1 MARSPECVV
10 HGVPSGLTKVRRF
23 AVNKIAVARLHQR
36 RNHAVSQRA
45 CSSAMLRPARRVC
58 QSSRRGVA
66 LMADANI
73 TETNVLRLP
82 CYAEGDSVS
91 RGDCFTSSFVV
102 LLASVRCAKETADPH
117 DRGVVIVGQG
127 LVLDSRTPK
136 PQMHFSR
143 PQSFVMSAEP
153 EARELSVPVVMGVS
167 GAGKSTIAALPKD
180 PRAGAA
186 RIPQRTAP
194 GSFLS
199 PSAQKQRPYNLFNRR
214 CIMCDYSLQDV
225 KSRPAAVGDK
235 LVTYNFGTWNARL
248 RSVRKPGNGGLSST
262 RD

>member
-1 MARSPECVV
+1 
-10 HGVPSGLTKVRRF
+10 
-23 AVNKIAVARLHQR
+23 
-36 RNHAVSQRA
+36 
-45 CSSAMLRPARRVC
+45 
-58 QSSRRGVA
+58 
-66 LMADANI
+66 
-73 TETNVLRLP
+73 
-82 CYAEGDSVS
+82 
-91 RGDCFTSSFVV
+91 
-102 LLASVRCAKETADPH
+102 VRCAKETADPH

-136 PQMHFSR
+136 PQMYFSR

-153 EARELSVPVVMGVS
+153 EARELSVLVVMGVS

-225 KSRPAAVGDK
+225 KSRPAVSLRETCEQGGVTIREFNRIVMGIK
-235 LVTYNFGTWNARL
+235 RLLVDLPENRCGVARTAPPPTKETAMCDAE
-248 RSVRKPGNGGLSST
+248 SVWKSDLSPG
-262 RD
+262 